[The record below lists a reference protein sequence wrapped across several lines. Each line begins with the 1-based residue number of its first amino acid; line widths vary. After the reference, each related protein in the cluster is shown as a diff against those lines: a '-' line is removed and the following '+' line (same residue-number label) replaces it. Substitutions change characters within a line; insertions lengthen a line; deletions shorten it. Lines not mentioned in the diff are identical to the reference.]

1 MNPPEKRVS
10 REDLI
15 AHALERA
22 ATLRTYPPA
31 APAVLG
37 KNITPEELADAF
49 DWWAERLARL

>member
-1 MNPPEKRVS
+1 MSPYEKRAS

-22 ATLRTYPPA
+22 ATLRTYPLD

-49 DWWAERLARL
+49 DWWAEKLARL